1 MKSTTILL
9 AAAIVGLG
17 LALSNGIYT
26 AILIDARP
34 DALPNYV
41 VFNKFTGSQ
50 CWHQTVWE
58 AFCPESA
65 RVISRPKSAD
75 SPQR

>member
-26 AILIDARP
+26 AILIDAHP
-34 DALPNYV
+34 DALPLCRL
-41 VFNKFTGSQ
+41 Q
-50 CWHQTVWE
+50 
-58 AFCPESA
+58 
-65 RVISRPKSAD
+65 
-75 SPQR
+75 

>member
-1 MKSTTILL
+1 MKSTTI
-9 AAAIVGLG
+9 

-50 CWHQTVWE
+50 CWRETVWMLLRE
-58 AFCPESA
+58 RAGH
-65 RVISRPKSAD
+65 
-75 SPQR
+75 Q

>member
-1 MKSTTILL
+1 MKSTTI
-9 AAAIVGLG
+9 

-41 VFNKFTGSQ
+41 VFDKT
-50 CWHQTVWE
+50 HRV
-58 AFCPESA
+58 AVLA
-65 RVISRPKSAD
+65 RNRMGGVLP
-75 SPQR
+75 